1 MSPHASYLSQ
11 QAAKAALRRQA
22 LECRAKVTPD
32 IQSQFAGHLAKEGLR
47 LARAR
52 LGVKCVSL
60 YHPIRQEAD
69 CLPLLHA
76 LHEAGFN
83 TALPLVEAD
92 KLPLRFLQWTPG
104 KALIRSKM
112 GLNEPDPAQN
122 EVKPDVFFI
131 PLAAFDR
138 KGHRLGYGRGYFDA
152 SLAQARAERKVLAV
166 GLAYKC
172 QEIPAVPISD
182 HDQRLDFV
190 ITESE
195 TLDFG

>member
-1 MSPHASYLSQ
+1 
-11 QAAKAALRRQA
+11 
-22 LECRAKVTPD
+22 
-32 IQSQFAGHLAKEGLR
+32 
-47 LARAR
+47 
-52 LGVKCVSL
+52 
-60 YHPIRQEAD
+60 
-69 CLPLLHA
+69 
-76 LHEAGFN
+76 
-83 TALPLVEAD
+83 
-92 KLPLRFLQWTPG
+92 
-104 KALIRSKM
+104 M

-166 GLAYKC
+166 GLAYNC